1 MYYAISE
8 KTDRRS
14 GNYFNEGEL
23 LAELDEISVDG
34 DFWDVYNGNGIAYY
48 YTPQQKNKIIW
59 EGAPLFFY
67 FSIILVLEN

>member
-23 LAELDEISVDG
+23 FAELDEISVDG

-48 YTPQQKNKIIW
+48 YTPQQKQ
-59 EGAPLFFY
+59 
-67 FSIILVLEN
+67 